1 MRWLVAAALL
11 GVACSSG
18 GRGLVDAGSFV
29 TPPVVDAATVIDLAA
44 CLEDAPAQSD
54 ALDNSLDGSLDG
66 STASSLDA
74 SLDAMLG
81 SEVGPSVCVGDVA
94 LAGVTPLGAFA
105 PTGAT
110 GAIGA
115 SPRAGLTVLLAEDPK
130 SPFSGLELI
139 FTIPWDAVAKTYV
152 GVHEVSGL
160 VFGGGTGV
168 HASIVVDVTSATVP
182 YEADGSRPASGE
194 ARMTITVTTGC
205 GTFTGALVAPYC
217 SWQVLI

>member
-1 MRWLVAAALL
+1 MMAAALL

-18 GRGLVDAGSFV
+18 GGRLVDAGSFV
-29 TPPVVDAATVIDLAA
+29 DPPVVDAATSVDLAA
-44 CLEDAPAQSD
+44 CLEDASAQSD
-54 ALDNSLDGSLDG
+54 AVANSLDGSVD
-66 STASSLDA
+66 SSLDG

-94 LAGVTPLGAFA
+94 LAGLTPLGAFA
-105 PTGAT
+105 ATGAT
-110 GAIGA
+110 GAIGTL
-115 SPRAGLTVLLAEDPK
+115 PRAGLTILLAEDPK
-130 SPFSGLELI
+130 SPLSGLELI
-139 FTIPWDAVAKTYV
+139 FTILWDPVAKTYV

-160 VFGGGTGV
+160 LFGGGTGI